1 MAVENATY
9 IENLS
14 EYQMTMQSAFR
25 LHELKIINDADLA
38 LIEEKTA
45 AKYCIK
51 ANSIFRRND
60 LL

>member
-1 MAVENATY
+1 MAVENQVY
-9 IENLS
+9 RESLS
-14 EYQMTMQSAFR
+14 EYQMAMQTAFR
-25 LHELKIINDADLA
+25 LHELKIINNADLA

-45 AKYCIK
+45 TKYCIK